1 MIINC
6 HDCTSTWWLKTLD
19 LAGRNCCPLLDGMSQ
34 GTHGFIFAVA
44 WMFSSPQ
51 GCRGSWWWWWW
62 HEDGGGGGEGEK
74 EREGGLCHNNYEKRK
89 NPLDLHSTSVPFN
102 MHKIVLLELH
112 DYPVKTMHNVANDK
126 TLAEKLHH
134 LSTDL
139 EPERGRNEIRT
150 QAF

>member
-1 MIINC
+1 MVSYLQLPGC
-6 HDCTSTWWLKTLD
+6 FHPLKD
-19 LAGRNCCPLLDGMSQ
+19 AEGPDGGDGDMN
-34 GTHGFIFAVA
+34 
-44 WMFSSPQ
+44 
-51 GCRGSWWWWWW
+51 
-62 HEDGGGGGEGEK
+62 GGGGGEGEK

-126 TLAEKLHH
+126 TSAEKLHH